1 MSFLVEK
8 GRALVNHVR
17 GEGGS
22 SFENDDEQTC
32 SMSERRVSLV
42 TVTTSDVSLL
52 SQSQLLY
59 VVRYLRI
66 LFSKL
71 SFTLNHPS

>member
-1 MSFLVEK
+1 MMDTAEEEKMSFLVEK

-42 TVTTSDVSLL
+42 TVTTSLC
-52 SQSQLLY
+52 
-59 VVRYLRI
+59 REI
-66 LFSKL
+66 
-71 SFTLNHPS
+71 FTYPIF